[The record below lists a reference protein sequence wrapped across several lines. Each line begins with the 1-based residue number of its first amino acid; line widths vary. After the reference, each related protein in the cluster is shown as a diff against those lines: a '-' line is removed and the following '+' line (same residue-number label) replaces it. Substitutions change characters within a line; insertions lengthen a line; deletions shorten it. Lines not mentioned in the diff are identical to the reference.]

1 MPLTDV
7 QCRNAKPVEKPIK
20 ISDSGG
26 LFLLVQPTGGKLWRL
41 AYRFAGKQKT
51 LALGAYPVVSLK
63 DARGQRDEAKELL
76 ARGIDPSEEKKAEKR
91 RAKLAA
97 ENSFEVVAREWFD
110 ARRPGLVPSYA
121 SRIWSRLEGDIFPAI
136 GQRPIAAIEPPELL
150 ETIRKIERRGAI
162 ILAKRTLQVCGQI
175 FRFAIASGRATRDPS
190 QDLRGALRSAGPC
203 KRRTAMKAENL
214 PAFMKALDSYEGER
228 QTALALK
235 LIVHTFL
242 RTNEVRFG
250 RWEEIDW
257 QAALW
262 RIPAERMKM
271 RGEHLVPL
279 TLPVLAILQ
288 ELKAL
293 AGNSPMILPAPT
305 KDGVISQNTLIYA
318 LYRMGYH
325 SRATVHG
332 FRGTASTVLNEHGF
346 NRDWIER
353 QLAHADRSVRARYNA
368 AEWLADRRRM
378 MEWWS
383 NKLSDLTPSSA
394 QETVRPFVEHKASL
408 A

>member
-7 QCRNAKPVEKPIK
+7 QCRNAKPAEKPIK
-20 ISDSGG
+20 ISDGGG

-51 LALGAYPVVSLK
+51 LALGAYPIVSLK
-63 DARGQRDEAKELL
+63 DARGRRDEAKELL

-97 ENSFEVVAREWFD
+97 ENSFEAVAREWFD
-110 ARRPGLVPSYA
+110 ARRPGLAPSYA

-203 KRRTAMKAENL
+203 KRRAAMKAENL
-214 PAFMKALDSYEGER
+214 PGFMKALDSYEGER

-305 KDGVISQNTLIYA
+305 KAGVISQNTLIYA

-325 SRATVHG
+325 SRATVHS
-332 FRGTASTVLNEHGF
+332 FRGTASTALNEHGF

-383 NKLSDLTPSSA
+383 ERLSEMTSSSA
-394 QETVRPFVEHKASL
+394 QDRVMQSAGCSAAPP
-408 A
+408 